1 MLSVALLYVSGWE
14 SFSSRIAMRDK
25 SEILSKQTPSKQK
38 DLKQKRKTTSFSLTM
53 LNTAIVNIIA
63 VVVSVRVIR
72 GQGRFAIIPDD
83 FRIHNSEADAFLLH
97 C

>member
-1 MLSVALLYVSGWE
+1 
-14 SFSSRIAMRDK
+14 
-25 SEILSKQTPSKQK
+25 
-38 DLKQKRKTTSFSLTM
+38 M

-63 VVVSVRVIR
+63 VVVNVRVIR

-83 FRIHNSEADAFLLH
+83 FRIHNNEADAFLLH

>member
-1 MLSVALLYVSGWE
+1 
-14 SFSSRIAMRDK
+14 
-25 SEILSKQTPSKQK
+25 
-38 DLKQKRKTTSFSLTM
+38 M

-97 C
+97 CKSCPAKQINKMKESKRNATPNEIPRIDVFGNTRICTTKMQKNMRQAQVT

>member
-1 MLSVALLYVSGWE
+1 
-14 SFSSRIAMRDK
+14 
-25 SEILSKQTPSKQK
+25 
-38 DLKQKRKTTSFSLTM
+38 M

-63 VVVSVRVIR
+63 VVVNVRVIR

-83 FRIHNSEADAFLLH
+83 LRIHNNEADAFLLH